1 MCLQFPDHLLHEA
14 APVARE
20 LQQRLGQVHTFILF
34 MAIMIMIVIMI
45 VKVNDY
51 DDDKENLV
59 QDVFIL
65 GDTTFGACCV
75 DEVTIIIIITNH

>member
-1 MCLQFPDHLLHEA
+1 
-14 APVARE
+14 
-20 LQQRLGQVHTFILF
+20 
-34 MAIMIMIVIMI
+34 MAIMIIIMIMIVLKRKN

-75 DEVTIIIIITNH
+75 DEVTIIIIIDISSLPSQY

>member
-1 MCLQFPDHLLHEA
+1 
-14 APVARE
+14 
-20 LQQRLGQVHTFILF
+20 

-45 VKVNDY
+45 VLKRKNVKVNDY
-51 DDDKENLV
+51 DDDKENLA

>member
-1 MCLQFPDHLLHEA
+1 
-14 APVARE
+14 
-20 LQQRLGQVHTFILF
+20 
-34 MAIMIMIVIMI
+34 MIVIMI
-45 VKVNDY
+45 VLKRKNVKVNDY

-75 DEVTIIIIITNH
+75 DEVTIITNH

>member
-1 MCLQFPDHLLHEA
+1 
-14 APVARE
+14 
-20 LQQRLGQVHTFILF
+20 

-75 DEVTIIIIITNH
+75 DEVTIIIIITHH

>member
-1 MCLQFPDHLLHEA
+1 
-14 APVARE
+14 
-20 LQQRLGQVHTFILF
+20 

-45 VKVNDY
+45 VLKRKNVKVNDY

>member
-1 MCLQFPDHLLHEA
+1 
-14 APVARE
+14 
-20 LQQRLGQVHTFILF
+20 
-34 MAIMIMIVIMI
+34 MAIMIIIMI
-45 VKVNDY
+45 MTVLKRKNVKVNDY

-75 DEVTIIIIITNH
+75 DEVTIIIIIDISSSPSQY

>member
-1 MCLQFPDHLLHEA
+1 
-14 APVARE
+14 
-20 LQQRLGQVHTFILF
+20 
-34 MAIMIMIVIMI
+34 MIMIVIMI
-45 VKVNDY
+45 VLKRKNVKVNDY

>member
-1 MCLQFPDHLLHEA
+1 M
-14 APVARE
+14 
-20 LQQRLGQVHTFILF
+20 
-34 MAIMIMIVIMI
+34 IMIMIMIMI
-45 VKVNDY
+45 LLKRKNVKVNDY

-75 DEVTIIIIITNH
+75 DEVTNCHQIIIIIDISSLPSQY